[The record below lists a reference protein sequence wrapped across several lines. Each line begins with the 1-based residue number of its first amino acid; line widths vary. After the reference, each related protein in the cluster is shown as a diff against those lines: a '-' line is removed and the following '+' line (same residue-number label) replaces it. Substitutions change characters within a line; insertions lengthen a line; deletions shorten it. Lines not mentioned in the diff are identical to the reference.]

1 MRWIARAVRSGLLP
15 GAVLRMIST
24 GLSGFQSPAAPHA
37 AAQVSA
43 ATRHVARANQRITL
57 DGGLRGAPST
67 LRAVVRADR
76 EARGAC
82 RAVAPRVIGAALDH
96 DVALSE
102 RDLLRIEHE
111 HDLAFEHHRE
121 FERARFLHV

>member
-24 GLSGFQSPAAPHA
+24 GLSGFQSPAAPQAATLANA
-37 AAQVSA
+37 AARQAV
-43 ATRHVARANQRITL
+43 RAYQRITAV
-57 DGGLRGAPST
+57 GGLRVAPPT

-76 EARGAC
+76 EARGAP

-96 DVALSE
+96 DVA
-102 RDLLRIEHE
+102 
-111 HDLAFEHHRE
+111 
-121 FERARFLHV
+121 